1 MLVIELGVA
10 RRIRVD
16 GAAAGPCGA
25 DEDVGRG

>member
-16 GAAAGPCGA
+16 GAAAGLCGA